1 MFVCLRV
8 VSTCLLVLV
17 ELPPRAHLFCLPPPR
32 GQTKRQQRL
41 TLGTTSSSTHVRVS
55 FPPVATATNGTK
67 IFPIE
72 SIGGQHPQQQQ
83 QQLYSPYGSSS
94 AAAAAAGNSHQMIMA
109 FNGNGAGGGG
119 GGGGQD
125 GPHNKRLCTGQEMIE
140 TIPLNSRNNNN
151 NINVTDEPRR
161 KREVAT
167 RPNHIL
173 LFTIINPVY
182 PITVD
187 VLHTICQPNGPV
199 QRIVIFKK
207 NGVQAMVEF
216 DSIDSATRA
225 REALNG
231 CDIYSGCCTLKIDY
245 AKPEKLNVYKNDTD
259 SSWDYTLAAGKDA
272 CNGRA
277 PLLHDPN
284 IYGGRPTPYND
295 RQSLVNRGPKPALLG
310 AGGGN
315 GFAPNFSPP
324 EFHPS
329 ENWKP
334 TPAGTHVGL
343 MKDPPLTRN
352 GPANFIQPA
361 QQQGAVMMVY
371 GLDSSTANTDKL
383 FNLFCLYGNVVRIKF
398 LKTKEGTAMVQMGDA
413 IAVERSIQHL
423 NNIPIGND
431 GSKIQIAFSKQNY
444 LSESTNPYTLPDNS
458 ISFKDYSASK
468 NNRFLS
474 LTQASKNRIQPP
486 SKILHFFNTPP
497 GMSEDQLLQAFTSK
511 DCHPAQVRMF
521 PLKSERSSSG
531 LVEFPSVSLAVA
543 AIMKCNHSAIDHKGT
558 KFPFIMKLCFSSS
571 KTMNGAWNNE
581 NIENINTIPVVSGG
595 VPMAS
600 SSVSVAGASLG
611 GASSIGVVTV
621 SASGAM
627 KPGDDEPM

>member
-1 MFVCLRV
+1 
-8 VSTCLLVLV
+8 
-17 ELPPRAHLFCLPPPR
+17 
-32 GQTKRQQRL
+32 
-41 TLGTTSSSTHVRVS
+41 
-55 FPPVATATNGTK
+55 
-67 IFPIE
+67 
-72 SIGGQHPQQQQ
+72 
-83 QQLYSPYGSSS
+83 
-94 AAAAAAGNSHQMIMA
+94 MIMA
-109 FNGNGAGGGG
+109 SFNGGSAAGGGGG

-125 GPHNKRLCTGQEMIE
+125 GPHNKRLCTGQEMSE
-140 TIPLNSRNNNN
+140 VPLNSRNNNN

-161 KREVAT
+161 KRDVAT

-173 LFTIINPVY
+173 LFTILNPIY

-187 VLHTICQPNGPV
+187 VLHTICQPNGQV

-216 DSIDSATRA
+216 DSIESATRA
-225 REALNG
+225 KDSLNG

-245 AKPEKLNVYKNDTD
+245 AKPEKLNVYKNDSD
-259 SSWDYTLAAGKDA
+259 SSWDYTLE
-272 CNGRA
+272 
-277 PLLHDPN
+277 
-284 IYGGRPTPYND
+284 
-295 RQSLVNRGPKPALLG
+295 PALLG

-315 GFAPNFSPP
+315 GFPPNFSPP
-324 EFHPS
+324 DFHPS

-334 TPAGTHVGL
+334 AAAGTHVGL
-343 MKDPPLTRN
+343 MKDPPLPRN
-352 GPANFIQPA
+352 GPTNFIQPT

-371 GLDSSTANTDKL
+371 GLDNGTANTDKL

-413 IAVERSIQHL
+413 IAVERCVQHL

-431 GSKIQIAFSKQNY
+431 GKIQIAFSKQNF
-444 LSESTNPYTLPDNS
+444 LSEVTNPYTLPDHTP
-458 ISFKDYSASK
+458 SFKEYTGSK

-497 GMSEDQLLQAFTSK
+497 GLTDDQLIAAFSSN
-511 DCHPAQVRMF
+511 DCHPSQVRMF

-531 LVEFPSVSLAVA
+531 LVEFPSVALAVQ
-543 AIMKCNHSAIDHKGT
+543 AIMKCNHTAIDHKGT

-581 NIENINTIPVVSGG
+581 NIENMKQGSAIPTT
-595 VPMAS
+595 P
-600 SSVSVAGASLG
+600 GAE
-611 GASSIGVVTV
+611 
-621 SASGAM
+621 
-627 KPGDDEPM
+627 DEPMQAR

>member
-1 MFVCLRV
+1 
-8 VSTCLLVLV
+8 
-17 ELPPRAHLFCLPPPR
+17 
-32 GQTKRQQRL
+32 
-41 TLGTTSSSTHVRVS
+41 
-55 FPPVATATNGTK
+55 
-67 IFPIE
+67 
-72 SIGGQHPQQQQ
+72 
-83 QQLYSPYGSSS
+83 
-94 AAAAAAGNSHQMIMA
+94 MIMA
-109 FNGNGAGGGG
+109 SFNGGSAAGGGGG

-125 GPHNKRLCTGQEMIE
+125 GPHNKRLCTGQEMSE
-140 TIPLNSRNNNN
+140 VPLNSRNNNN

-161 KREVAT
+161 KRDVAT

-173 LFTIINPVY
+173 LFTILNPIY

-187 VLHTICQPNGPV
+187 VLHTICQPNGQV

-216 DSIDSATRA
+216 DSIESATRA
-225 REALNG
+225 KDSLNG

-245 AKPEKLNVYKNDTD
+245 AKPEKLNVYKNDSD
-259 SSWDYTLAAGKDA
+259 SSWDYTLE
-272 CNGRA
+272 
-277 PLLHDPN
+277 
-284 IYGGRPTPYND
+284 
-295 RQSLVNRGPKPALLG
+295 PALLG

-315 GFAPNFSPP
+315 GFPPNFSPP
-324 EFHPS
+324 DFHPS

-334 TPAGTHVGL
+334 AAAGTHVGL
-343 MKDPPLTRN
+343 MKDPPLPRN
-352 GPANFIQPA
+352 GPTNFIQPT

-371 GLDSSTANTDKL
+371 GLDNGTANTDKL

-413 IAVERSIQHL
+413 IAVERCVQHL

-431 GSKIQIAFSKQNY
+431 GKIQIAFSKQNF
-444 LSESTNPYTLPDNS
+444 LSEVTNPYTLPDHTP
-458 ISFKDYSASK
+458 SFKEYTGSK

-497 GMSEDQLLQAFTSK
+497 GLTDEQLIAAFSNN
-511 DCHPAQVRMF
+511 DCHPSQVRMF

-531 LVEFPSVSLAVA
+531 LVEFPSVALAVQ
-543 AIMKCNHSAIDHKGT
+543 AIMKCNHTAIDHKGT

-581 NIENINTIPVVSGG
+581 NIENMKQGSAIPTT
-595 VPMAS
+595 P
-600 SSVSVAGASLG
+600 GAE
-611 GASSIGVVTV
+611 
-621 SASGAM
+621 
-627 KPGDDEPM
+627 DEPMQAR